1 MFDFNNSQKET
12 PRPFLVGAP
21 TEQVAKRMAEVLWK
35 HRATNICLYKVDTT
49 TVVADYYLICTCGSN
64 THMKSSAEDLMYE
77 LELSGIGDARLEGRF
92 GSSWLLIDFGEI
104 IVHIFNHESRE
115 FYHLDRMMGE
125 DQKVELTFDEE

>member
-1 MFDFNNSQKET
+1 
-12 PRPFLVGAP
+12 
-21 TEQVAKRMAEVLWK
+21 
-35 HRATNICLYKVDTT
+35 
-49 TVVADYYLICTCGSN
+49 
-64 THMKSSAEDLMYE
+64 MKSSSEDLMYE